1 MILVLVS
8 FLPVAIGGIYEYHR
22 DKEALENQIISDLI
36 LISETKA
43 AHIYYF
49 INMSKE
55 RVEDFGSDVFIRSS
69 LEKIVTHNFKSNE
82 VIKELNLYLINNKLP
97 LDNSIIGIIVISRD
111 GKIVASTSETELG
124 RDESK
129 DDYFREGLK
138 GIYVSDAFFSR
149 HIKAIPAIVASAPLT
164 STTTEET
171 IGVISNFIS
180 IDELNSILSSG
191 IPARLTL
198 PDVPPDRKKPLRVY
212 LVNGSGILIAGSNL
226 ERGAPLE
233 TPVTSGPFNKCG
245 TKRVTSGIYKNYLD
259 ETVLGASVC
268 LYDLG
273 WKLVAE
279 INKEEAFTPVY
290 VLRNRLIVFCTFL
303 IVLIVGISWI
313 LSERIVTPIEELAS
327 AADKVANGD
336 FNVRVS
342 ISGPTE
348 IGKLAAIFND
358 MVEDLRSLYEELE
371 DKVKERTLKLKAA
384 NKQLEDYS
392 RNLEEKVKQ
401 RTQEL
406 EESRDALLNLVED
419 LEESRKELEK
429 THRNLELA
437 HEELKEIDKIKSY
450 IISNVSHE
458 LRTPLTIA
466 KSAIDLAMEEEDP
479 EARNELL
486 KKAVKALARQ
496 NDVIEDLITISR
508 IQKKE
513 IKLDLKIT
521 NLVDIIKRCI
531 KDKEELASK
540 KNVKI
545 TLEYK
550 EIPYINADEKYLRHA
565 ILDLLDN
572 AIKFNRDGGKVWI
585 KVERKNSEVEVII
598 KDTGIGIPVD
608 KLEEIFKPLTQ
619 LDPSTTRKYGGT
631 GMGLTIT
638 KRIIELHGGTIKVKS
653 KIGQGSEFS
662 FSLKA
667 AD

>member
-1 MILVLVS
+1 
-8 FLPVAIGGIYEYHR
+8 
-22 DKEALENQIISDLI
+22 
-36 LISETKA
+36 
-43 AHIYYF
+43 
-49 INMSKE
+49 
-55 RVEDFGSDVFIRSS
+55 
-69 LEKIVTHNFKSNE
+69 
-82 VIKELNLYLINNKLP
+82 
-97 LDNSIIGIIVISRD
+97 
-111 GKIVASTSETELG
+111 
-124 RDESK
+124 
-129 DDYFREGLK
+129 
-138 GIYVSDAFFSR
+138 
-149 HIKAIPAIVASAPLT
+149 
-164 STTTEET
+164 
-171 IGVISNFIS
+171 
-180 IDELNSILSSG
+180 
-191 IPARLTL
+191 
-198 PDVPPDRKKPLRVY
+198 
-212 LVNGSGILIAGSNL
+212 
-226 ERGAPLE
+226 
-233 TPVTSGPFNKCG
+233 
-245 TKRVTSGIYKNYLD
+245 
-259 ETVLGASVC
+259 
-268 LYDLG
+268 
-273 WKLVAE
+273 
-279 INKEEAFTPVY
+279 
-290 VLRNRLIVFCTFL
+290 
-303 IVLIVGISWI
+303 
-313 LSERIVTPIEELAS
+313 
-327 AADKVANGD
+327 
-336 FNVRVS
+336 
-342 ISGPTE
+342 
-348 IGKLAAIFND
+348 
-358 MVEDLRSLYEELE
+358 
-371 DKVKERTLKLKAA
+371 
-384 NKQLEDYS
+384 
-392 RNLEEKVKQ
+392 
-401 RTQEL
+401 
-406 EESRDALLNLVED
+406 
-419 LEESRKELEK
+419 
-429 THRNLELA
+429 
-437 HEELKEIDKIKSY
+437 
-450 IISNVSHE
+450 
-458 LRTPLTIA
+458 
-466 KSAIDLAMEEEDP
+466 MEEEDP